1 MFLDEEHKFKRRWPQ
16 ITLNREHLNDCWN
29 LVVDCGDYDTIITS
43 STVNREQALIQALA
57 IAGVSVTI
65 TDPTYK
71 FNNLEIPESF
81 EHIFERN

>member
-1 MFLDEEHKFKRRWPQ
+1 MFLDEEHKFKRRWPR
-16 ITLNREHLNDCWN
+16 ITLDREHPNDYWN
-29 LVVDCGDYDTIITS
+29 LTVDCGDYDTIVTS

-81 EHIFERN
+81 EHFF